1 MGCSIVTQ
9 GTGINLR
16 RFFHMPH
23 IAVMMYP
30 GRDDEKKMAL
40 AKKLQDAVEEALG
53 VDRKVISVSVEDVAK
68 EDWDENFKKKIDKKT
83 IFIEA
88 EV

>member
-1 MGCSIVTQ
+1 
-9 GTGINLR
+9 
-16 RFFHMPH
+16 MPH

-53 VDRKVISVSVEDVAK
+53 VDRKVISVSVEDVA
-68 EDWDENFKKKIDKKT
+68 
-83 IFIEA
+83 
-88 EV
+88 

>member
-1 MGCSIVTQ
+1 
-9 GTGINLR
+9 
-16 RFFHMPH
+16 MPH

-40 AKKLQDAVEEALG
+40 AKKLQEAAQEVLG
-53 VDRKVISVSVEDVAK
+53 VDKRVISVSVEDVAK
-68 EDWDENFKKKIDKKT
+68 EDWDENFLKKVDKET
-83 IFIEA
+83 IFVNA

>member
-1 MGCSIVTQ
+1 
-9 GTGINLR
+9 
-16 RFFHMPH
+16 MPH

-30 GRDDEKKMAL
+30 GRNNEKKMAL

-68 EDWDENFKKKIDKKT
+68 ED
-83 IFIEA
+83 
-88 EV
+88 

>member
-1 MGCSIVTQ
+1 MAQ

-16 RFFHMPH
+16 RFFNMPH

-30 GRDDEKKMAL
+30 GRNDEKKMAL

-68 EDWDENFKKKIDKKT
+68 ED
-83 IFIEA
+83 
-88 EV
+88 

>member
-1 MGCSIVTQ
+1 
-9 GTGINLR
+9 
-16 RFFHMPH
+16 MPH

-40 AKKLQDAVEEALG
+40 AKKLQEAAQEVLG
-53 VDRKVISVSVEDVAK
+53 VDKRVISVSVEDVAK
-68 EDWDENFKKKIDKKT
+68 EDWDENFLKKVDKEA
-83 IFIEA
+83 IFVNA

>member
-1 MGCSIVTQ
+1 
-9 GTGINLR
+9 
-16 RFFHMPH
+16 MPH

-53 VDRKVISVSVEDVAK
+53 VDRKVISVSVEDVAT

>member
-40 AKKLQDAVEEALG
+40 AKKLQDALEEALG

>member
-1 MGCSIVTQ
+1 
-9 GTGINLR
+9 
-16 RFFHMPH
+16 MPH

-40 AKKLQDAVEEALG
+40 AKKLQDALEEALG
-53 VDRKVISVSVEDVAK
+53 VDRKVISVSVEYVEK